1 MSSPPAG
8 NASGAPGPDWYP
20 DPSIPG
26 YIRYWNGT
34 SWVPGSSRPEPRE
47 GEPMPAPPGGAALTA
62 PAPAQRLPAARSESA
77 PPAVPDWAARPQQ
90 AADAVADAA
99 ASPAQGPEPG
109 EERDREPG
117 PDARPGPDA
126 EPAPGS
132 TLPELRRRGEVA
144 PTRPAGSGGEPA
156 PAWTAD
162 ARQQQGLG
170 GDRRVTWGSDED
182 VSTSPVIAAGRV
194 DPRGSFRLAP
204 AEGSPSPDSPAS
216 PEEGAPGREER
227 EENAEAT
234 GPRDAGRAPGEPDSH
249 ERTVGL
255 RLADIQGAASWRQQ
269 VHELAQQQ
277 SPPDAPATPSVPPAL
292 TPPSTSARRPE
303 PEAPAQQAA
312 LPTQPAVQP
321 PPQPQPQAQPQP
333 QVPPQH
339 QPQPRDVPAQPGP
352 PPASQ
357 GGYGYPGPPADQ
369 GGYGYPRPAAQPM
382 PQQPAPPQQ
391 VPHQPG
397 PSPLQGHGDSPFVQ
411 PDPLTPLITPRS
423 DPAFA
428 NPGNAYPAGLGR
440 RLLARIVD
448 SLLPAGGAVAVA
460 LPLLG
465 KARDHIDAQ
474 IDAAEHAGVTKD
486 IWLIDGTT
494 GGYLAM
500 VVGVFLGL
508 GLLLEA
514 LPTGLT
520 GRSLGKAVCGL
531 RVMDVA
537 RQDKVSLGAALLRWL
552 VYSVLGLL
560 VIGIV
565 NVLWCLRD
573 RPWRQCWHDKAAGT
587 FVATP
592 PR

>member
-47 GEPMPAPPGGAALTA
+47 GESMPAPPGGAALTA
-62 PAPAQRLPAARSESA
+62 PASAQVLPAARSESA
-77 PPAVPDWAARPQQ
+77 PPAVPDWAAQPEQP
-90 AADAVADAA
+90 ADAPDDADDAA
-99 ASPAQGPEPG
+99 AAPDPTPE
-109 EERDREPG
+109 
-117 PDARPGPDA
+117 A
-126 EPAPGS
+126 EPAAGS
-132 TLPELRRRGEVA
+132 ALPELRRRGEVA
-144 PTRPAGSGGEPA
+144 PTRQEQQPAS
-156 PAWTAD
+156 AWTAD
-162 ARQQQGLG
+162 ARQQQGLE

-194 DPRGSFRLAP
+194 DPRGSFRFTP
-204 AEGSPSPDSPAS
+204 ADGSPSAS
-216 PEEGAPGREER
+216 PGDQAAGRDERGDREDR
-227 EENAEAT
+227 EENAEST
-234 GPRDAGRAPGEPDSH
+234 GPQDAARGPGGPDSR
-249 ERTVGL
+249 EQTVGL
-255 RLADIQGAASWRQQ
+255 RLSDIQGAASWRQQ

-277 SPPDAPATPSVPPAL
+277 SPPAAPATPSVPPAL
-292 TPPSTSARRPE
+292 TPPTTSARRPE
-303 PEAPAQQAA
+303 SEPQAPQVA
-312 LPTQPAVQP
+312 LPTQPAIQP
-321 PPQPQPQAQPQP
+321 PPQAQPPQQLPGQP
-333 QVPPQH
+333 
-339 QPQPRDVPAQPGP
+339 QPQPRDIPAQPGP
-352 PPASQ
+352 
-357 GGYGYPGPPADQ
+357 PPADQ

-382 PQQPAPPQQ
+382 PQQQPPQQ
-391 VPHQPG
+391 LPHQPG
-397 PSPLQGHGDSPFVQ
+397 PSPFQGHGGDSPFVQ

-428 NPGNAYPAGLGR
+428 SPGNAYPAGLGR
-440 RLLARIVD
+440 RLLARLLD
-448 SLLPAGGAVAVA
+448 SLLPVGGAVAVA
-460 LPLLG
+460 LPLLD

-474 IDAAEHAGVTKD
+474 IDAAEQAGVTKD

-500 VVGVFLGL
+500 VLGVFLGL

-531 RVMDVA
+531 KVMDVET
-537 RQDKVSLGAALLRWL
+537 QDKASFGAALLRWL

-565 NVLWCLRD
+565 NVLWCLLD